1 MPATRAPTVPQF
13 ARRLGIETP
22 EHVVLEIELAG
33 PGSRVAAALCDAGI
47 LIILLAFLFIG
58 SGTLAANAGAER
70 RWGTLMAV
78 LVAVVL
84 FVIIWGYFLLFEA
97 FNDGRTPGK
106 RLMGIRVVMD
116 TGHRISFTAAAVRNL
131 VRVADA
137 QPLFTYLLGFG
148 FVLFHPQNKRLG
160 DIVAGTIVVRD
171 RPGDLQLAGMPGDRP
186 AQREPIEAGPPE
198 LSDEEFR
205 LLDQFLERVEDLDV
219 ALRRRFT
226 AELAARFAPRFPRR
240 DPDPATFLVVLHASE
255 LEKRQGRLAARRDQ
269 GVGRTSIAAERFVM
283 RKRDAWE
290 AFRGLAAQAERGG
303 LKRLG
308 AAAIPPFAAQYRE
321 VAADL
326 ARARTYGVD
335 PRVIEYLE
343 RVVSAGHNALYGR
356 HTTGRLDVAR
366 LLLREIP
373 AAVVAGRAYVLAAL
387 IAFAVPAVTGFLLL
401 RERPAVAEE
410 VLPDEMIAR
419 ASAGAERR
427 AEGVGYA
434 EAPSMYLP
442 VVASRIITNN
452 VQVAFFAFA
461 LGSTAGLG
469 TLSILAMNGLFFGAV
484 LGLFA
489 NYSLAG
495 WLLTFVAGHGVLE
508 LTAIFIAGGAGF
520 RIAGAMIAPGDR
532 TRRDALVLEGR
543 MAARMVAAS
552 VTLLA
557 IAGTIEGLLSASDA
571 PAVFKFAASAASAVF
586 LFLYLRNGATYLRVT
601 GPDLRGSGASG
612 APAPRFASSS
622 PPSPG

>member
-13 ARRLGIETP
+13 ARRLAIETP

-33 PGSRVAAALCDAGI
+33 PGSRIAAALCDAVI
-47 LIILLAFLFIG
+47 LAAILFALFIG
-58 SGTLAANAGAER
+58 SSVLAVCREGLGGWSTL
-70 RWGTLMAV
+70 LAV
-78 LVAVVL
+78 LVALTVF
-84 FVIIWGYFLLFEA
+84 FVIWGYFLLFEA
-97 FNDGRTPGK
+97 LNDGRTPGK

-116 TGHRISFTAAAVRNL
+116 TGHRITFTAAAVRNL

-148 FVLFHPQNKRLG
+148 FVLFHAQNKRLG

-171 RPGDLQLAGMPGDRP
+171 RPGDLQLLASAP
-186 AQREPIEAGPPE
+186 ADPVRQREPLETGTPE

-205 LLDQFLERVEDLDV
+205 LLDQFLERGDGLDD

-226 AELAARFAPRFPRR
+226 ADLAARFAPRFPRR
-240 DPDPATFLVVLHASE
+240 DPDPVVFLVRLHGAE
-255 LEKRQGRLAARRDQ
+255 LDKRRGRLAARRGQ
-269 GVGRTSIAAERFVM
+269 GVGRTTIAAERFVI

-290 AFRGLAAQAERGG
+290 AFRVLAGQAERGG
-303 LKRLG
+303 LKQLG
-308 AAAIPPFAAQYRE
+308 AAAIPAFAAQYRE
-321 VAADL
+321 IAADL

-335 PRVIEYLE
+335 PRVLEYLE
-343 RVVSAGHNALYGR
+343 RVVGAGHNALYGR
-356 HTTGRLDVAR
+356 HTVDRVRVDRV
-366 LLLREIP
+366 LLREIP
-373 AAVVAGRAYVLAAL
+373 AAVVASRGYVLAAL
-387 IAFAVPAVTGFLLL
+387 LTFALPAVTGYLLL

-410 VLPDEMIAR
+410 VVADGIIAR
-419 ASAGAERR
+419 AREGVERR
-427 AEGVGYA
+427 AQGIGYA

-442 VVASRIITNN
+442 VVASRLITNN

-469 TLSILAMNGLFFGAV
+469 TLVILVMNGLFFGAV

-520 RIAGAMIAPGDR
+520 RIAGAIIAPGDR

-543 MAARMVAAS
+543 MAIRMVAAA

-571 PAVFKFAASAASAVF
+571 PAAYKYAVSAASAVF
-586 LFLYLRNGATYLRVT
+586 LVLYLRNGSSHLKDPRH
-601 GPDLRGSGASG
+601 GGSAASG
-612 APAPRFASSS
+612 APEPRSASGWRAL
-622 PPSPG
+622 PG

>member
-1 MPATRAPTVPQF
+1 MPGTRVPTVPQF
-13 ARRLGIETP
+13 ARRLAIETP

-33 PGSRVAAALCDAGI
+33 PGSRIAAALCDGAI
-47 LIILLAFLFIG
+47 LVAILVFLFMG
-58 SGTLAANAGAER
+58 SSALSAGPAGKG
-70 RWGTLMAV
+70 RWGTL
-78 LVAVVL
+78 VAVFVALAL
-84 FVIIWGYFLLFEA
+84 FLLIWGYFLLFEA
-97 FNDGRTPGK
+97 FNGGRTPGK

-116 TGHRISFTAAAVRNL
+116 TGHRLTFTAAAVRNL

-137 QPLFTYLLGFG
+137 QPLFSYLLGFG
-148 FVLFHPQNKRLG
+148 LVLFHPQNKRLG

-171 RPGDLQLAGMPGDRP
+171 RPGDLQLAAVSAAP
-186 AQREPIEAGPPE
+186 AREREPLETGLPE
-198 LSDEEFR
+198 LSDDEFR
-205 LLDQFLERVEDLDV
+205 LLDQFIERVDGLEDS
-219 ALRRRFT
+219 LRRRFT
-226 AELAARFAPRFPRR
+226 ADLAGRFAPRFPRR
-240 DPDPATFLVVLHASE
+240 DADPGAFLVQLHSGE
-255 LEKRQGRLAARRDQ
+255 LDKRRGRLATRGGQ

-290 AFRGLAAQAERGG
+290 AFRVLAAQAERGG

-308 AAAIPPFAAQYRE
+308 AAAIPAFAAQYRE
-321 VAADL
+321 IAADL

-335 PRVIEYLE
+335 PRVLEYLE

-356 HTTGRLDVAR
+356 HPMERVRVGR

-373 AAVVAGRAYVLAAL
+373 AAVVAGRGYVLAAL
-387 IAFAVPAVTGFLLL
+387 LAFAVPAVTGYLLI

-410 VLPDEMIAR
+410 VLPDGIVAR
-419 ASAGAERR
+419 AREGGEHRAAGL
-427 AEGVGYA
+427 GYA

-442 VVASRIITNN
+442 IVASRIITNN

-461 LGSTAGLG
+461 FGITAGLG
-469 TLSILAMNGLFFGAV
+469 TLVLLVMNGLFFGAV

-508 LTAIFIAGGAGF
+508 LTAIFIAGGTGF
-520 RIAGAMIAPGDR
+520 RIAGAIIAPGDR

-543 MAARMVAAS
+543 LAARMVAAS

-571 PAVFKFAASAASAVF
+571 PAAYKFTASAASAVF
-586 LFLYLRNGATYLRVT
+586 LFLYLRNGSAHLKGRRL
-601 GPDLRGSGASG
+601 GESGASG
-612 APAPRFASSS
+612 ALEPRSASGWPASRH
-622 PPSPG
+622 

>member
-1 MPATRAPTVPQF
+1 MPATRGPTVPQF
-13 ARRLGIETP
+13 ARRLAIETP
-22 EHVVLEIELAG
+22 EHVALELELAG
-33 PGSRVAAALCDAGI
+33 PGSRVAAALCDAAI
-47 LIILLAFLFIG
+47 LIILLTLLFIG
-58 SGTLAANAGAER
+58 SGTLAANVAAQRG
-70 RWGTLMAV
+70 WGTLMAV
-78 LVAVVL
+78 LVSLVL
-84 FVIIWGYFLLFEA
+84 FLIIWGYFLLFEA

-116 TGHRISFTAAAVRNL
+116 TGHRLTFTAAAVRNL
-131 VRVADA
+131 VRVVDA

-148 FVLFHPQNKRLG
+148 FVLFHAQNKRLG

-171 RPGDLQLAGMPGDRP
+171 RPGDLQLAGMPADP
-186 AQREPIEAGPPE
+186 APQREPIDAGPPE
-198 LSDEEFR
+198 LEDEEFR
-205 LLDQFLERVEDLDV
+205 LLDQFLERIERLDV

-240 DPDPATFLVVLHASE
+240 DPDPATFLVALHSGE
-255 LEKRQGRLAARRDQ
+255 LDKRRGRLAARRDQ
-269 GVGRTSIAAERFVM
+269 GVGRTTIAAERFVL
-283 RKRDAWE
+283 RKRASWE
-290 AFRGLAAQAERGG
+290 AFRSLAAQAERGG
-303 LKRLG
+303 LKQLG
-308 AAAIPPFAAQYRE
+308 AAAIPAFAAQYRE
-321 VAADL
+321 IAADL

-335 PRVIEYLE
+335 ARVLEYLE

-356 HTTGRLDVAR
+356 HTADRTQLAR
-366 LLLREIP
+366 LLLREVP

-387 IAFAVPAVTGFLLL
+387 LAFAVPAVTGYLLL

-419 ASAGAERR
+419 AIAGAEHR
-427 AEGVGYA
+427 AQGVGYA

-469 TLSILAMNGLFFGAV
+469 TLAILVMNGLFFGAV

-508 LTAIFIAGGAGF
+508 LTAIFIAGGAGL
-520 RIAGAMIAPGDR
+520 RVAGAMIAPGDR

-543 MAARMVAAS
+543 LAARMVAAA
-552 VTLLA
+552 VLLLA
-557 IAGTIEGLLSASDA
+557 LAGTIEGLLSASDA
-571 PAVFKFAASAASAVF
+571 PAPYKFAASAASALF
-586 LFLYLRNGATYLRVT
+586 LFLYLGNGASYLRLT
-601 GPDLRGSGASG
+601 GPDLGVSGASA
-612 APAPRFASSS
+612 APASRSAASST
-622 PPSPG
+622 PSPG

>member
-1 MPATRAPTVPQF
+1 MPATRVPTVPQF
-13 ARRLGIETP
+13 ARRLAIETP
-22 EHVVLEIELAG
+22 EHVVLELELAG
-33 PGSRVAAALCDAGI
+33 PGSRVAAALCDAAILAAI
-47 LIILLAFLFIG
+47 LIFLFLG
-58 SGTLAANAGAER
+58 STALAANAEARG
-70 RWGTLMAV
+70 RWDT
-78 LVAVVL
+78 LVAV
-84 FVIIWGYFLLFEA
+84 FVSLVVFAVIWGYFLLFEA

-116 TGHRISFTAAAVRNL
+116 TGHRITFTAAAVRNL

-148 FVLFHPQNKRLG
+148 FVLFHSQNKRLG

-171 RPGDLQLAGMPGDRP
+171 RPGDLQLGAPAEAAREDRP
-186 AQREPIEAGPPE
+186 IETGPPE
-198 LSDEEFR
+198 LTDEEFR
-205 LLDQFLERVEDLDV
+205 LLDQFLERVEGLEDG
-219 ALRRRFT
+219 LRRRFT
-226 AELAARFAPRFPRR
+226 ADLAARFAPRFPRR
-240 DPDPATFLVVLHASE
+240 DPDPGAFLVRLHSAE
-255 LEKRQGRLAARRDQ
+255 LDKRRGRLATRSAQ
-269 GVGRTSIAAERFVM
+269 GIGRTSIAAERFVM

-290 AFRGLAAQAERGG
+290 AFRLLAGQAERGG

-308 AAAIPPFAAQYRE
+308 AAAIPAFAAQYRE

-335 PRVIEYLE
+335 PRVLEYLE
-343 RVVSAGHNALYGR
+343 RIVSAGHNALYGR
-356 HTTGRLDVAR
+356 HPMERVRVGR

-373 AAVVAGRAYVLAAL
+373 GAVVAGRAYVLAAL
-387 IAFAVPAVTGFLLL
+387 LAFAVPAVTGYLLL
-401 RERPAVAEE
+401 RERPAVADE
-410 VLPDEMIAR
+410 VLPDGIIAR
-419 ASAGAERR
+419 ARAGAEHR
-427 AEGVGYA
+427 AAGLGYA

-442 VVASRIITNN
+442 IVASRIITNN

-461 LGSTAGLG
+461 FGATAGVG
-469 TLSILAMNGLFFGAV
+469 TLALLVMNGLFFGAV

-508 LTAIFIAGGAGF
+508 LTAIFIAGGAGL
-520 RIAGAMIAPGDR
+520 RIAGAIIAPGDR

-543 MAARMVAAS
+543 LAIRMVAAA

-571 PAVFKFAASAASAVF
+571 PPIYKFTASAASAVF
-586 LFLYLRNGATYLRVT
+586 LFLYLRNGANHLTAP
-601 GPDLRGSGASG
+601 GPEESGASG
-612 APAPRFASSS
+612 ARASRSVSGRPASQH
-622 PPSPG
+622 

>member
-1 MPATRAPTVPQF
+1 MPATRGPTVPQF
-13 ARRLGIETP
+13 ARRLAIETP

-33 PGSRVAAALCDAGI
+33 PGSRVAAALCDAAI
-47 LIILLAFLFIG
+47 LIAILMFLFIG
-58 SGTLAANAGAER
+58 SNVLSTGPAGQG
-70 RWGTLMAV
+70 RWGTL
-78 LVAVVL
+78 VAVFVALAL
-84 FVIIWGYFLLFEA
+84 FLLIWGYFLLFEA

-116 TGHRISFTAAAVRNL
+116 TGHRITFTAAAVRNL

-148 FVLFHPQNKRLG
+148 LVLFHSQNKRLG

-171 RPGDLQLAGMPGDRP
+171 RPGDLQLTGASADPTRDEP
-186 AQREPIEAGPPE
+186 AETGPPE
-198 LSDEEFR
+198 LTDEEFR
-205 LLDQFLERVEDLDV
+205 LLDQFLDRVDGLDV
-219 ALRRRFT
+219 TLRHRFT
-226 AELAARFAPRFPRR
+226 ADLVARFASRFPRR
-240 DPDPATFLVVLHASE
+240 DPVPGTFLVRLHSAE
-255 LEKRQGRLAARRDQ
+255 LDKRRGRLAARR
-269 GVGRTSIAAERFVM
+269 GPGIGHTSIAAERFIM

-290 AFRGLAAQAERGG
+290 AFRVVAAEAERGG

-308 AAAIPPFAAQYRE
+308 AAAIPGFAAQYRE

-326 ARARTYGVD
+326 ARARTYRVD
-335 PRVIEYLE
+335 PRVLEYLE
-343 RVVSAGHNALYGR
+343 RIVSAGHNALYGR
-356 HTTGRLDVAR
+356 HSIGRVR
-366 LLLREIP
+366 IGQTLLREIP
-373 AAVVAGRAYVLAAL
+373 AAVVASRAYVLAAL
-387 IAFAVPAVTGFLLL
+387 LVFALPAVTGYLLI

-410 VLPDEMIAR
+410 VLPDGIIAR
-419 ASAGAERR
+419 AREGAEHR
-427 AEGVGYA
+427 AAGLGYA

-442 VVASRIITNN
+442 IVASRIITNN

-461 LGSTAGLG
+461 FGSTAGIG
-469 TLSILAMNGLFFGAV
+469 TLALLVMNGLFFGAV

-489 NYSLAG
+489 NYALAG

-520 RIAGAMIAPGDR
+520 RIAGAIITPGDR

-543 MAARMVAAS
+543 LAIRMVAAA

-571 PAVFKFAASAASAVF
+571 PAAYKYAVSAATAVF
-586 LFLYLRNGATYLRVT
+586 LFLYLKNGVNHLNR
-601 GPDLRGSGASG
+601 PRPEESGASG
-612 APAPRFASSS
+612 APVSQSASGQPAFPR
-622 PPSPG
+622 

>member
-1 MPATRAPTVPQF
+1 
-13 ARRLGIETP
+13 
-22 EHVVLEIELAG
+22 
-33 PGSRVAAALCDAGI
+33 
-47 LIILLAFLFIG
+47 
-58 SGTLAANAGAER
+58 
-70 RWGTLMAV
+70 
-78 LVAVVL
+78 
-84 FVIIWGYFLLFEA
+84 
-97 FNDGRTPGK
+97 
-106 RLMGIRVVMD
+106 VMD
-116 TGHRISFTAAAVRNL
+116 TGHRITFTAAAVRNL

-148 FVLFHPQNKRLG
+148 FVLFHAQNKRLG

-171 RPGDLQLAGMPGDRP
+171 RPGDLQLLASAP
-186 AQREPIEAGPPE
+186 ADPVRQREPFETGPPE
-198 LSDEEFR
+198 LSDQEFR
-205 LLDQFLERVEDLDV
+205 LLDQFLERGDGLDD
-219 ALRRRFT
+219 ALRHRFT
-226 AELAARFAPRFPRR
+226 GDLAARFAPRFPRR
-240 DPDPATFLVVLHASE
+240 DPDPVAFLVRLHGAE
-255 LEKRQGRLAARRDQ
+255 LDKRRGRLAARRGQ

-290 AFRGLAAQAERGG
+290 AFRVLAGRAERGG
-303 LKRLG
+303 LKQLG
-308 AAAIPPFAAQYRE
+308 AAAIPAFAAQYRE
-321 VAADL
+321 IAADL
-326 ARARTYGVD
+326 ARARTYGAD
-335 PRVIEYLE
+335 PRVLEYLE

-356 HTTGRLDVAR
+356 HTVDRVRVDR

-373 AAVVAGRAYVLAAL
+373 AAVVASRGYVLAAL
-387 IAFAVPAVTGFLLL
+387 LTFALPGVTGYLLI

-410 VLPDEMIAR
+410 VLPDGIIAR
-419 ASAGAERR
+419 ARQGVERR
-427 AEGVGYA
+427 AQGIGYA

-469 TLSILAMNGLFFGAV
+469 TLVLLVMNGLFFGAV

-520 RIAGAMIAPGDR
+520 RVAGAIIAPGDR

-543 MAARMVAAS
+543 IAIRMVAAA

-571 PAVFKFAASAASAVF
+571 PAAYKYAVSAASAVF
-586 LFLYLRNGATYLRVT
+586 LFLYLRNGSNHLK
-601 GPDLRGSGASG
+601 GPRLEGSAASG
-612 APAPRFASSS
+612 APEPRSASGWRAL
-622 PPSPG
+622 PG